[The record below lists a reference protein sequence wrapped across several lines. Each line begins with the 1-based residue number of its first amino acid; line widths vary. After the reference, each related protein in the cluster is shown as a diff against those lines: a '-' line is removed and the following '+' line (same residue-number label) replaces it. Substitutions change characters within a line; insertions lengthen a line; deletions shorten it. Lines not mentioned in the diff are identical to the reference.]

1 MELTLAQ
8 MRNIEH
14 FNEWWEKEGQIQQL
28 EKQLDR
34 LGQDY
39 KPQKRPRKRSRT
51 LTMNAPPGF
60 PEKLSSSMKNL
71 KIQ

>member
-1 MELTLAQ
+1 MELTLEQ
-8 MRNIEH
+8 MKTVEH

-39 KPQKRPRKRSRT
+39 SPHKRPKKRARPRT
-51 LTMNAPPGF
+51 MSAPPGF
-60 PEKLSSSMKNL
+60 QEKLSSSMKKL
-71 KIQ
+71 KI